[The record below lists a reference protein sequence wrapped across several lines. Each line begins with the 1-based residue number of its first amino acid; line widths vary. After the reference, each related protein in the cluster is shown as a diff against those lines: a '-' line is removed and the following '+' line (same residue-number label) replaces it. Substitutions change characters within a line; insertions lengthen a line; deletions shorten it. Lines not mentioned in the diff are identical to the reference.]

1 MKQITKIAV
10 VICLLMLPLLSCREE
25 LFELV
30 GDHDIEVIY
39 SNNPSFTNSPPSD
52 WVKDLKGEAEFGL
65 CAATTDFYFRI
76 TNVSSKEVVLTG
88 ESTAMPVIIIE
99 GVEFTNPAPT
109 NSPFSL
115 APGGSLD
122 FTIVFTP
129 SGGEVEGSI
138 LIPYRT
144 SGEDGRYL
152 FADIR
157 AAGP

>member
-76 TNVSSKEVVLTG
+76 TNVSSKEVVYGRVPPCL
-88 ESTAMPVIIIE
+88 S
-99 GVEFTNPAPT
+99 
-109 NSPFSL
+109 SL
-115 APGGSLD
+115 LRVSSSL
-122 FTIVFTP
+122 
-129 SGGEVEGSI
+129 I
-138 LIPYRT
+138 LHLQTLLLVLLQVDLWILL
-144 SGEDGRYL
+144 SFLHHLAGRL
-152 FADIR
+152 R
-157 AAGP
+157 VVS